1 MMGAL
6 FGFFTGDNAVLMAS
20 VVAFTAFFLIARVA
34 NARQGVAFAFAFTP
48 LLVFSAIGT
57 AAAVLA

>member
-1 MMGAL
+1 MGAL
-6 FGFFTGDNAVLMAS
+6 FGFFTGDSAALMAS

-48 LLVFSAIGT
+48 LLAFFAIGT
-57 AAAVLA
+57 AAASFA